1 MKLSTR
7 SRYGTRAM
15 IDIARHRDS
24 RDTQLKDIAARQAIS
39 AKYLDHLLSSL
50 RKAGLIRSTRSRQA
64 GYSLARPASKITLKD
79 IVLVLEG
86 SLAPVDCVEH
96 FGACPKVKTCR
107 SRGVWEKL
115 KKETEKVLDGI
126 TLRDLV
132 DSKNDSGKPRKIKS
146 NLKHR

>member
-15 IDIARHRDS
+15 IDIAQNKDS
-24 RDTQLKDIAARQAIS
+24 SATQLKDISRRQAIS

-64 GYSLARPASKITLKD
+64 GYSLSRPAKKITLKD

-86 SLAPVDCVEH
+86 SLAPVDCVDNP
-96 FGACPKVKTCR
+96 GTCPQVKTCC
-107 SRGVWEKL
+107 SRNVWSKL
-115 KKETEKVLDGI
+115 KREIEKVLASI
-126 TLRDLV
+126 TLQDLV
-132 DSKNDSGKPRKIKS
+132 DSKKTKGKSSLHDSI
-146 NLKHR
+146 